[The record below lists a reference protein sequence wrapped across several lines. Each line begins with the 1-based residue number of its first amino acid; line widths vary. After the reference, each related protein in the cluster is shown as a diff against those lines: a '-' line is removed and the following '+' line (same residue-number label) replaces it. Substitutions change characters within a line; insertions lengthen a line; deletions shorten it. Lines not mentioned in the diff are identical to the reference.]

1 MTLKG
6 KGKAA
11 GRLSFYIYIHRQFW
25 SNTAEHRRHRRC
37 GAPRAGDDLACGAGS
52 QQVPVAS
59 APNPWHISISDNLKS
74 KKHSCMKQ
82 KLLSRNT
89 SFFICS
95 NIFRCFL
102 ATARALTHGMLL
114 NPCFSEKTRTI
125 GNLNTTQFSC
135 MINLI
140 LRKLS
145 FFSFKSIY
153 RCFWAPAWRVKH
165 KLLLNSC
172 VSENTG
178 TPENSQLQKTHLH
191 GKSRFEKNWLLQFFK
206 YLPLFLGH
214 HSCVKNTDSCHNNT
228 IRRTLGH
235 LKITISEN
243 LVAW

>member
-1 MTLKG
+1 MLKHFPLFLG
-6 KGKAA
+6 N
-11 GRLSFYIYIHRQFW
+11 R
-25 SNTAEHRRHRRC
+25 SNFHAWN
-37 GAPRAGDDLACGAGS
+37 
-52 QQVPVAS
+52 VA
-59 APNPWHISISDNLKS
+59 K
-74 KKHSCMKQ
+74 
-82 KLLSRNT
+82 
-89 SFFICS
+89 
-95 NIFRCFL
+95 
-102 ATARALTHGMLL
+102 
-114 NPCFSEKTRTI
+114 PCFSEKTRTI
-125 GNLNTTQFSC
+125 GNLNITQLSC

-243 LVAW
+243 LVIW